1 MSTVLPNPF
10 TAIRPGADIFSPIRR
25 DLAEVERV
33 LTETLDN
40 PRPCVTRLL
49 AHLDHYRGKRLRP
62 ALLLLTARA
71 CGQISACHHVLG
83 AVVEMIH
90 TATLVHDDVLDE
102 AAVRRHVPTVNA
114 GWGNQASILLGDYLF
129 THAFHLAS
137 TVDAEACR
145 IIGQATN
152 LVCEGELDQVSQR
165 GNLDLSEQEYLDIV
179 DGKTAEL
186 TSCCCRL
193 GALYS
198 GAPAEVVES
207 LARFGRWLGIAFQI
221 ADDLLDLVGEERVTG
236 KSLGTDLE
244 LQKLTLP
251 VIRLLSQ
258 AEPED
263 ESGNR
268 RNGETAVLADAFA
281 DSPSRRFAVSREGLQ
296 RILSRPQN
304 HKREVLRPYLVES
317 GAIEYAGRRA
327 EEFAE
332 NARSELHCLPA
343 SECRA
348 ILEMLTDQ
356 VVHRNR

>member
-10 TAIRPGADIFSPIRR
+10 TAIRPGADIFSPIRQ
-25 DLAEVERV
+25 DLQEVERI
-33 LTETLDN
+33 LAETLDN
-40 PRPCVTRLL
+40 RRPCVIRLL
-49 AHLDHYRGKRLRP
+49 THLEHYRGKRLRP

-71 CGQISACHHVLG
+71 AGQACPAHHLLG

-114 GWGNQASILLGDYLF
+114 GWGNQTSILLGDYLF

-137 TVDAEACR
+137 AVDARACR

-152 LVCEGELDQVSQR
+152 LVCEGELEQGTQR
-165 GNLDLSEQEYLDIV
+165 GNLELSEEEYLDIV

-198 GAPAEVVES
+198 GARPEVVES
-207 LARFGRWLGIAFQI
+207 LSRYGRGLGIAFQI
-221 ADDLLDLVGEERVTG
+221 ADDLLDLVGEERITG

-251 VIRLLSQ
+251 IIHLLDHAQ
-258 AEPED
+258 P
-263 ESGNR
+263 GI
-268 RNGETAVLADAFA
+268 
-281 DSPSRRFAVSREGLQ
+281 VSRLQ
-296 RILSRPQN
+296 QILRSPQN
-304 HKREVLRPYLVES
+304 HKREVLKPYLVDS
-317 GAIEYAGRRA
+317 GAIDYARRRA
-327 EEFAE
+327 EEFADQ
-332 NARSELHCLPA
+332 ARAELDCLPP
-343 SECRA
+343 SECRTV
-348 ILEMLTDQ
+348 LEVLADQ